1 MNCADFMVV
10 TTLVWRESDV
20 SEEQQ
25 TKNSASNNE
34 PSKKPDGKWRQVE
47 LSCTA
52 IIVKQTI

>member
-1 MNCADFMVV
+1 VNCADFRVV
-10 TTLVWRESDV
+10 TPLVLRESDV

-25 TKNSASNNE
+25 ETNSASNNE

-52 IIVKQTI
+52 IIVNQTN